1 MGMQSQN
8 ISKYSPKVDFEIS
21 HTSESSILNCSIDF
35 MLKILSDLII
45 NHNIGSSVKN
55 EKKLVLATLL
65 QDFLFVLLLQNQ
77 YQKTKL

>member
-1 MGMQSQN
+1 MQSQN